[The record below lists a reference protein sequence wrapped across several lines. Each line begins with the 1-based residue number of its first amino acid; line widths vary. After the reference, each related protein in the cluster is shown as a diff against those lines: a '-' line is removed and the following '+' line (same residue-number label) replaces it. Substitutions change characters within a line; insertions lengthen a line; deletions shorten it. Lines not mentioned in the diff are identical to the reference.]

1 MPVST
6 PTNRVNLLDLSFD
19 ALQRMVVEW
28 GYPRFRATQIWRW
41 IYHTVT
47 SDPEE
52 MTNLPQEFR
61 DRLRERT
68 CVDLLRVLN
77 RSRSPDGLTDKVLF
91 ETSDRQIFEAVLM
104 RYTERNTICA
114 SSQIGCP
121 LGCSFCATGHQGFM
135 RSLTT
140 GEISAQVLHF
150 AQELRK
156 ENAHITNVVFMGM
169 GEPMLNFDAVWQAI
183 RNLNDPEGM
192 SLGARRFTIS
202 TVGIVPGIERM
213 ARESLAVG
221 LAISLHAPD
230 NALRD
235 AIIPANKR
243 YPLERLLDATKLYI
257 ERTGRRVTFEYAL
270 IDGLNDSD
278 QHAHRTAQLLQGLLC
293 HVNLIPM
300 NPTIGCDYEPSPR
313 ERMLRFQEILVKQRI
328 QTTVR
333 LRRGLDVDAG
343 CGQLRSR
350 YGATPQEE
358 TARG

>member
-1 MPVST
+1 MAKP
-6 PTNRVNLLDLSFD
+6 NAKIDLLDLSFD
-19 ALQRMVVEW
+19 TLQRMVVEW
-28 GYPRFRATQIWRW
+28 GYPRFRATQVWRW
-41 IYHTVT
+41 IYHAMTR
-47 SDPEE
+47 DPSE
-52 MTNLPQEFR
+52 MTNLPGE
-61 DRLRERT
+61 
-68 CVDLLRVLN
+68 LRVALGEATYVGLLKVLTQ
-77 RSRSPDGLTDKVLF
+77 SQAPDGLTEKVLF
-91 ETSDRQIFEAVLM
+91 ETSDKQIFESVLM

-121 LGCSFCATGHQGFM
+121 LACSFCATGQQGFV

-140 GEISAQVLHF
+140 GEISAQILHF
-150 AQELRK
+150 AQQLRRG
-156 ENAHITNVVFMGM
+156 NAHITNVVFMGM

-230 NALRD
+230 DALRD
-235 AIIPANKR
+235 RLIPANKR
-243 YPLERLLDATKLYI
+243 YPLERLLAATRLYV

-278 QHAHRTAQLLQGLLC
+278 QHAHHTAQLLQGLLC
-293 HVNLIPM
+293 HINLIPV
-300 NPTIGCDYEPSPR
+300 NPTIGCAYEPSPQ
-313 ERMLRFQEILVKQRI
+313 ERILRFQEILVRHRI

-333 LRRGLDVDAG
+333 LRRGLDLDAG
-343 CGQLRSR
+343 CGQLKGR
-350 YGATPQEE
+350 YGASSPAERTSE
-358 TARG
+358 